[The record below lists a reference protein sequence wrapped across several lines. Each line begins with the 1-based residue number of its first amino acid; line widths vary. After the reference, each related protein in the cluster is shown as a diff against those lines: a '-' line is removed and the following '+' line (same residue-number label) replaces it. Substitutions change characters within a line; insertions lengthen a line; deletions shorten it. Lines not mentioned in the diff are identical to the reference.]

1 MMSIRA
7 LLARVPVGSTTEKI
21 LCVQKPAALIYLR
34 PVTHI
39 QEGGPRLLGGG
50 ATTLNEEKY

>member
-7 LLARVPVGSTTEKI
+7 LFARVPVGSTTEKI
-21 LCVQKPAALIYLR
+21 LCVQKPTALIYLR

-39 QEGGPRLLGGG
+39 QDASPKLREAAQQL
-50 ATTLNEEKY
+50 

>member
-1 MMSIRA
+1 MMFIRA

-39 QEGGPRLLGGG
+39 QEGPRLLGGG

>member
-39 QEGGPRLLGGG
+39 QEGPRLLGGG